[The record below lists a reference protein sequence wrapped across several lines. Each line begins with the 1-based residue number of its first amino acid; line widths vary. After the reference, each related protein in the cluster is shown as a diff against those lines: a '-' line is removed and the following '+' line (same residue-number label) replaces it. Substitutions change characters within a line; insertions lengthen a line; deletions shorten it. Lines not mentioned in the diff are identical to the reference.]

1 MHMGPHTKC
10 PGPKRP
16 RLHRAAVP
24 PTHRASSPHRLRLSR
39 HHPMAEAVVRMQ
51 RPVLQQVTGGTVIN
65 VQNSLMTKGSSAL
78 EVLTRSPGV
87 TLDYQNNS
95 IALNGKNG
103 VSVML
108 DGKLIR
114 LSTTQL
120 FALLQGI
127 SADDIDKI
135 ELLTTPPANYDAEGS
150 GGIINIVLKKNKRL
164 GTSGSV
170 SLTGGYGW
178 REKAT
183 GSVNVTHNGKKIDF
197 YGSYTFS
204 HDRTYSRMFITSSQD
219 MPMLGG
225 PMNVL
230 VWDTTSRTQNNQNAS
245 AGLDIRLN
253 PKTTIGASLNWNATR
268 ATSTTINHTSYD
280 VLPDSRLSV

>member
-1 MHMGPHTKC
+1 
-10 PGPKRP
+10 
-16 RLHRAAVP
+16 
-24 PTHRASSPHRLRLSR
+24 
-39 HHPMAEAVVRMQ
+39 
-51 RPVLQQVTGGTVIN
+51 
-65 VQNSLMTKGSSAL
+65 
-78 EVLTRSPGV
+78 
-87 TLDYQNNS
+87 
-95 IALNGKNG
+95 
-103 VSVML
+103 ML
-108 DGKLIR
+108 DGKLLR
-114 LSTTQL
+114 LSMTQL

-150 GGIINIVLKKNKRL
+150 GGIINIVLKKNKRR
-164 GTSGSV
+164 GTNGSL

-183 GSVNVTHNGKKIDF
+183 GSVNVAHNGKKIDF

-204 HDRTYSRMFITSSQD
+204 YDRTYSRMFITSSQN

-253 PKTTIGASLNWNATR
+253 PKTTLGASLNFSATA
-268 ATSTTINHTSYD
+268 ATSATINHTVYD
-280 VLPDSRLSV
+280 VLPDSLLLFHGSVNAANRWNNVISSVYWDRALRAGEKLGVAFDYLYFNNTAPS